1 MKKEELVVLIVD
13 DSPLIAERLTRI
25 LKGLKNVKQVL
36 HAGSFTDAMNILS
49 VLKPDLMLLDINLPD
64 KSGIEL
70 LRTISINKW
79 ELMVIMFTN
88 HSSDYY
94 RDLCKSLGAYY
105 FFDKTNEFEKI
116 PDFIRHVQLD

>member
-25 LKGLKNVKQVL
+25 LKGLKNVKQIL

-79 ELMVIMFTN
+79 KLMVIMFTN

-116 PDFIRHVQLD
+116 QDFIRQVQLD